1 MNNPKPV
8 DTSDVTL
15 PEGLLTLTEKIAENV
30 HDVQAI
36 GRISEGTYGEK
47 KDAEKKTIPLLIPYS
62 ELPES
67 EKEYEK
73 TALEAGKLII

>member
-30 HDVQAI
+30 HDV
-36 GRISEGTYGEK
+36 
-47 KDAEKKTIPLLIPYS
+47 
-62 ELPES
+62 
-67 EKEYEK
+67 
-73 TALEAGKLII
+73 